1 MADLQIKTAVCE
13 AKEKIAAL
21 RKEDS
26 LVIPVFTDLHTS
38 GIDGEYTERLV
49 SLLEILTSEIPC
61 DALVDLGDNTGML
74 GRNEHITNG
83 DLEKLLKG
91 LFDKIYNAAKL
102 PMLFVNGNHDGIGT
116 DFFNA
121 PFWNGIVKKKY
132 GNTSAV
138 YDEDGSYYYVDLE
151 KADTRI
157 IVLSV
162 PSDADLIAENPT
174 PVWKLGERQIN
185 WLENVALKTEKYVVI
200 LSHVPFYDVYRGENQ
215 LHSVWDGEKERFST
229 TYALCGSIEDADRAA
244 LVINAFNE
252 KNKGK
257 LIACLSGHTHS
268 DSLYNPCET
277 KGENINPLS
286 CHQIVTTA
294 ACLRQEGISM
304 DIAVWTPSQRRFD
317 MIRIGEGEDRSIIVG
332 E

>member
-1 MADLQIKTAVCE
+1 MTDLQMKNAICE
-13 AKEKIAAL
+13 AKEKLEAL
-21 RKEDS
+21 RKDDS

-38 GIDGEYTERLV
+38 GVDGEYTERLI
-49 SLLEILTSEIPC
+49 SLLEILTREIPC
-61 DALVDLGDNTGML
+61 DVLVDLGDNTGML
-74 GRNEHITNG
+74 GRNEHITNS

-102 PMLFVNGNHDGIGT
+102 PILFVNGNHDGIGT
-116 DFFNA
+116 DFFNSL
-121 PFWNGIVKKKY
+121 FWNGIVKKKY

-138 YDEDGSYYYVDLE
+138 YDDDGSYYYVDFE

-162 PSDADLIAENPT
+162 PSGADLIAEKPT
-174 PVWKLGERQIN
+174 PVWKLGDKQIK
-185 WLENVALKTEKYVVI
+185 WLESVALDTEKYVFI
-200 LSHVPFYDVYRGENQ
+200 LSHVPFYDVYRGENC

-229 TYALCGSIEDADRAA
+229 TYALCGSIEDAEKAA
-244 LVINAFNE
+244 SVITAFNE

-268 DSLYNPCET
+268 DSLYKPNET
-277 KGENINPLS
+277 QGENTNPIP
-286 CHQIVTTA
+286 CYQTVTRA
-294 ACLRQEGISM
+294 ACLRREGISI
-304 DIAVWTPSQRRFD
+304 DIAVWTPSEKRFD
-317 MIRIGEGEDRSIIVG
+317 MIRIGEGEDRSFTVA